1 MTRHLDST
9 LKRDD
14 WDVLI
19 LHYLGL
25 DHIGHVSGPRSPLVR
40 PEKMPLLAFGYETFS
55 KQHKVIMDLF
65 TWTIY
70 TEWFIFNR
78 SWTLLSI
85 IEVTI
90 HLHSGANIQ
99 WKQDSMFEVA
109 MNHAQL

>member
-1 MTRHLDST
+1 M
-9 LKRDD
+9 
-14 WDVLI
+14 
-19 LHYLGL
+19 YLL
-25 DHIGHVSGPRSPLVR
+25 NDRQQ
-40 PEKMPLLAFGYETFS
+40 EKMTLLVFGYETFS

-65 TWTIY
+65 TWTIC

-85 IEVTI
+85 IEVAM